1 MTREQIID
9 ACHFDEPEQ
18 ILAYIEELE
27 AKIAKLEGGVV
38 AEFSEE
44 VELDGDNDCL
54 VMISDNFYLSA
65 VDTKKISVGKQ
76 YTVTIKEKEIE

>member
-27 AKIAKLEGGVV
+27 AKIAKLKE
-38 AEFSEE
+38 SR
-44 VELDGDNDCL
+44 DDDN
-54 VMISDNFYLSA
+54 NKLS
-65 VDTKKISVGKQ
+65 
-76 YTVTIKEKEIE
+76 